1 MNLSFVEDN
10 ESLLG
15 RLKLFIPTAG
25 SDEVVTNSVRKILN
39 EVRKG
44 GDEAILAKTLEFD
57 GASMTAVEMR
67 VSAKVLQDS
76 LAELSSQERV
86 ALEDAISNVT
96 LFHEQSV
103 LRDWTKPNHH
113 GGFVGERYYPINR
126 VGIYIPGG
134 QVPLVS
140 TVVMT
145 VTLAKVAGV
154 PEIAVVTPPSKS
166 GNISSHLLAALQ
178 LLGVEE
184 IYKIGGAQ
192 AVAALAYGSQTIS
205 PVDKVFGPGNAYV
218 NEAKRQV
225 FGEVGID
232 LLPGPSE
239 IMVIADKSASPQR
252 VAAALLAQAEHG
264 SGKEKIYFL
273 FQDKDIFPKVLQEMD
288 SQLTHLS
295 HAPSIRNVLER
306 GFFSVYLPKRERL
319 VEVANFIAP
328 EHLEL
333 QVCSN
338 DFEFFLSRITTA
350 GAFLVGHETATS
362 VGDFAAGPSHV
373 LPTGRSSRFSSG
385 LRLQDFLRRSSVI
398 RYDSESCHK
407 AAPVIEQFA
416 SMEKLDGHGNAHK
429 LRLSDKPVIT
439 Q

>member
-1 MNLSFVEDN
+1 MNLSFVEDD
-10 ESLLG
+10 ESLL
-15 RLKLFIPTAG
+15 RHLKHLIPTAG
-25 SDEVVTNSVRKILN
+25 SDEEVTNSVREILS

-57 GASMTAVEMR
+57 GASLTAEEMR
-67 VSAKVLQDS
+67 VRAKVLRDS
-76 LAELSSQERV
+76 LAELSSKERV

-96 LFHEQSV
+96 LFHEQSG
-103 LRDWTKPNHH
+103 LRDWIKPNHH
-113 GGFVGERYYPINR
+113 GGIVGERYYPINR

-239 IMVIADKSASPQR
+239 IMVIAD
-252 VAAALLAQAEHG
+252 
-264 SGKEKIYFL
+264 
-273 FQDKDIFPKVLQEMD
+273 
-288 SQLTHLS
+288 
-295 HAPSIRNVLER
+295 
-306 GFFSVYLPKRERL
+306 
-319 VEVANFIAP
+319 
-328 EHLEL
+328 
-333 QVCSN
+333 
-338 DFEFFLSRITTA
+338 
-350 GAFLVGHETATS
+350 
-362 VGDFAAGPSHV
+362 
-373 LPTGRSSRFSSG
+373 
-385 LRLQDFLRRSSVI
+385 
-398 RYDSESCHK
+398 
-407 AAPVIEQFA
+407 
-416 SMEKLDGHGNAHK
+416 
-429 LRLSDKPVIT
+429 
-439 Q
+439 

>member
-1 MNLSFVEDN
+1 
-10 ESLLG
+10 
-15 RLKLFIPTAG
+15 
-25 SDEVVTNSVRKILN
+25 
-39 EVRKG
+39 
-44 GDEAILAKTLEFD
+44 
-57 GASMTAVEMR
+57 
-67 VSAKVLQDS
+67 
-76 LAELSSQERV
+76 
-86 ALEDAISNVT
+86 
-96 LFHEQSV
+96 
-103 LRDWTKPNHH
+103 
-113 GGFVGERYYPINR
+113 
-126 VGIYIPGG
+126 
-134 QVPLVS
+134 
-140 TVVMT
+140 MT

-154 PEIAVVTPPSKS
+154 PEIAVVTPPNKS
-166 GNISSHLLAALQ
+166 GNISTHLLAALQ

-239 IMVIADKSASPQR
+239 IMVIADKTASPKR

-273 FQDKDIFPKVLQEMD
+273 FQDKDIFPKVLHEMD

-295 HAPSIRNVLER
+295 HAPSICNVLER
-306 GFFSVYLPKRERL
+306 GFFAVCLPKRERL

-338 DFEFFLSRITTA
+338 DYEFFLSKITTA

-407 AAPVIEQFA
+407 SAPVIEQFA
-416 SMEKLDGHGNAHK
+416 SMEKLDGHGYAHK